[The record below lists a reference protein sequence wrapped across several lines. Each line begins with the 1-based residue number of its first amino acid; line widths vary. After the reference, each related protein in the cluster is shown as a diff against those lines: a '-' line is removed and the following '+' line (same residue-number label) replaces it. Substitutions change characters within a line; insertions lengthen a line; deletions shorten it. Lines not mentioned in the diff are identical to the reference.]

1 MILNPFTWFVSLREK
16 ILALVAMVLVSLAI
30 GWHLHTVW
38 DDYMDTS
45 ALKTELA
52 RAQALPSKLIGFQ
65 HNLKATNVQ
74 ATPCYS
80 TKLPTDVLKLLK

>member
-52 RAQALPSKLIGFQ
+52 RAQAVPGKQATFHQ
-65 HNLKATNVQ
+65 KLKATPDAKTSCFN
-74 ATPCYS
+74 TNLSPE
-80 TKLPTDVLKLLK
+80 LLKLVR